1 MHFSVP
7 RLASSRW
14 RFILHAMGR
23 KTNPRIQTFKGR
35 LAVCMLRLIGCLP
48 FVANRW
54 LATLLGHL
62 VAAFPSQARRVS
74 EVNLALCYPDR
85 PEAERRKLARISL
98 VESIKNTFEI
108 ALFWSRPQAGMER
121 IVSIDGGDALKATV
135 DDGHPVMILAPHLG
149 CWEVLNFWLADHY
162 DLHVMFAPSGL
173 PEVDQLVKQGREHF
187 GSTMYPTTAR
197 GVAGLVRAMRKGA
210 MTAILPDQVPDRRSG
225 RHADFYGHP
234 AYTGTLACKLIQQT
248 GARPFMAWARRL
260 PGTAGFELRFRP
272 ADSAIADVDLDTS
285 LSALNRS
292 IEKLI
297 DEGPEQYLWSYKRFR
312 RPPAGEHAPY

>member
-1 MHFSVP
+1 
-7 RLASSRW
+7 
-14 RFILHAMGR
+14 MGR
-23 KTNPRIQTFKGR
+23 KTNPRIQTFKGHA
-35 LAVCMLRLIGCLP
+35 AVLMLRLIGCLP
-48 FVANRW
+48 FSLNRW
-54 LATLLGHL
+54 LATLIGHL
-62 VAAFPSQARRVS
+62 VATLPSEARRIS
-74 EVNLALCYPDR
+74 MINLALCYPQLSAN
-85 PEAERRKLARISL
+85 EQRRLARQSL

-108 ALFWSRPQAGMER
+108 ALFWSRPTSGMKR
-121 IVSIDGGDALKATV
+121 INSVDGGDALQAAV
-135 DDGHPVMILAPHLG
+135 DAGQPVMILAPHLG

-173 PEVDQLVKQGREHF
+173 PQVDELVRAGREHF

-248 GARPFMAWARRL
+248 GARPFMAWANRL
-260 PGTAGFELRFRP
+260 PGTQGFELRFRP
-272 ADSAIADVDLDTS
+272 ADENIADPDLDTS
-285 LSALNRS
+285 LLALNRS
-292 IEKLI
+292 IAALI

-312 RPPAGEHAPY
+312 RPPAGQRAPY